1 MNKIYTKLRHSL
13 ASVYEITVELA

>member
-13 ASVYEITVELA
+13 SMYIWNW